1 MASSSHNLSREAGLP
16 GSFRWQ
22 DFTSSED
29 PENVQVLEQAQSS
42 RWSLSTANT
51 PLEGL
56 FPSNARSFSRSKL
69 VATSTS
75 MSNLRAKPSYDES
88 GRKKAL
94 LNKFRR
100 HADPLIIPSAKKAH
114 SLTLTVGIYGE
125 KVGTKQF
132 VSPYIESPIC
142 ITPDSSSLTT
152 STSPIETSKSWKR
165 RKNSLGKIVT
175 YPTKI
180 LGKILPRRGDHSKE
194 SGAPPLSESSP
205 TEEPQL
211 SLRRAETTV
220 MRPKRSSEL
229 QRPNEPVKR
238 LSMASTQAIRAERF
252 SFEHRSRQMDAKTP
266 SDDNVQILRETTPPL
281 PVLVRSM
288 TQPGLQRRGK
298 AIRAAPSNT
307 PRPPFRRRSRSE
319 RRNPFSSRPT
329 FPNSR
334 DGLASESF
342 LSLAEE
348 NSSET
353 VATIAN
359 RIVAKELDQHQ
370 HDSWDFLDYYTQSG
384 VLNAPFPVEFTA

>member
-1 MASSSHNLSREAGLP
+1 MASSSHNLSPEAGLP

-29 PENVQVLEQAQSS
+29 PENVQILEQAQSS
-42 RWSLSTANT
+42 RWSLSTAGT

-56 FPSNARSFSRSKL
+56 FPSNPRSVSRSKL
-69 VATSTS
+69 VAASTS
-75 MSNLRAKPSYDES
+75 MSDLRAKSLYDES

-100 HADPLIIPSAKKAH
+100 HADPLIIPSAKKPH
-114 SLTLTVGIYGE
+114 PLTLTVGMYGE
-125 KVGTKQF
+125 RVGTK
-132 VSPYIESPIC
+132 YIESSIC
-142 ITPDSSSLTT
+142 ITPDSSSSTT

-180 LGKILPRRGDHSKE
+180 LGKMLPRRGDHSKE
-194 SGAPPLSESSP
+194 SGAPPLLESSP
-205 TEEPQL
+205 TKEPQL
-211 SLRRAETTV
+211 SLRRAETAV
-220 MRPKRSSEL
+220 RRPKRSSEL
-229 QRPNEPVKR
+229 QRPDEPVKR
-238 LSMASTQAIRAERF
+238 WSMASTQAIRAERF
-252 SFEHRSRQMDAKTP
+252 SFEHRSRQKDAKTP

-298 AIRAAPSNT
+298 AIRAAPSNA
-307 PRPPFRRRSRSE
+307 PRPPFERSRSE
-319 RRNPFSSRPT
+319 RRNPHSSRPT
-329 FPNSR
+329 FPNLR
-334 DGLASESF
+334 DDLASESF

-353 VATIAN
+353 VATIAD

-384 VLNAPFPVEFTA
+384 VLNASSPVEFTA

>member
-1 MASSSHNLSREAGLP
+1 MASSSHNLSCEAGLP

-29 PENVQVLEQAQSS
+29 PDNVQVLEQAQSS
-42 RWSLSTANT
+42 RWSLSTAGT

-56 FPSNARSFSRSKL
+56 FPSNPRSVSRSKL
-69 VATSTS
+69 VAASTS
-75 MSNLRAKPSYDES
+75 MSDLRAKSLYDES

-100 HADPLIIPSAKKAH
+100 HADPLIIPSAKKPH
-114 SLTLTVGIYGE
+114 PLTLTVGMYGE
-125 KVGTKQF
+125 GVGTKQL

-142 ITPDSSSLTT
+142 ITPDSSSSTT

-165 RKNSLGKIVT
+165 RKISLGKIVT

-180 LGKILPRRGDHSKE
+180 LVKILPRRGDHSKE
-194 SGAPPLSESSP
+194 SGAPLLSESSP
-205 TEEPQL
+205 TKEPQL

-220 MRPKRSSEL
+220 RRPKRSSEL
-229 QRPNEPVKR
+229 QRPEESMKR
-238 LSMASTQAIRAERF
+238 WSMASTQAIRAERF
-252 SFEHRSRQMDAKTP
+252 SFEHKSRQKDAKTP

-281 PVLVRSM
+281 PALVRSM

-298 AIRAAPSNT
+298 AIRAAPSNA
-307 PRPPFRRRSRSE
+307 PRSPLKRSRSE
-319 RRNPFSSRPT
+319 RRNPHPSRPP
-329 FPNSR
+329 FPDFR
-334 DGLASESF
+334 DGLASKSF
-342 LSLAEE
+342 LSFAEE

-353 VATIAN
+353 VATIAD

-384 VLNAPFPVEFTA
+384 VLNAPLPVEFTA